1 MFVELFQYQLFRG
14 QLWGKWQS
22 GHEVRKRLRNGG
34 RIVHGG
40 VKRRQSPRFLNET
53 HHVDNSHDGTLEE
66 VDYDEES
73 TPRSTHD
80 EHTDDDDESDSRS
93 QPSDQ
98 KGLYDEYIIPMIKRQ
113 KIVYDSSDEDS
124 RKDDN
129 QGVTKTK
136 DINKREQWEQEII
149 DERFN

>member
-1 MFVELFQYQLFRG
+1 
-14 QLWGKWQS
+14 
-22 GHEVRKRLRNGG
+22 
-34 RIVHGG
+34 
-40 VKRRQSPRFLNET
+40 
-53 HHVDNSHDGTLEE
+53 
-66 VDYDEES
+66 
-73 TPRSTHD
+73 
-80 EHTDDDDESDSRS
+80 
-93 QPSDQ
+93 
-98 KGLYDEYIIPMIKRQ
+98 MIKRQ